1 MRATTAIAMPSQLAN
16 ASRRQAGES
25 ETNAST
31 IITSR
36 VLVRHLTR
44 QRLNECFP
52 TEERFRKSDAA
63 SQMLLEQLKRNLSGL
78 RLLDRS
84 WARKLSRRLA

>member
-1 MRATTAIAMPSQLAN
+1 MRQ
-16 ASRRQAGES
+16 
-25 ETNAST
+25 
-31 IITSR
+31 
-36 VLVRHLTR
+36 LTR

-52 TEERFRKSDAA
+52 TEERFRKNDAA

-84 WARKLSRRLA
+84 WAPKLSRRLA